1 MPAAQR
7 KTQRAAGVSPS
18 SPRKDD
24 MQPLAPSDVRPPAA
38 YEPVRAEARRQV
50 IELKRHR
57 RIALSPILSL
67 VFENRDTVRSV
78 IEELLRAERIEDPQR
93 IAEEVEVFND
103 LIPGDRELSATL
115 FLEITDQAELAMRLN
130 DLRGIEESVHLS
142 VDGERVGQVHEAGRT
157 RDDRTSS
164 VHYLRF
170 RLTDEQRSAFLG
182 GGEVA
187 VVIEHPHLSARTV
200 LDEQQRMALAADL
213 LGR

>member
-1 MPAAQR
+1 
-7 KTQRAAGVSPS
+7 
-18 SPRKDD
+18 

-93 IAEEVEVFND
+93 IAEEVEVFNE

-115 FLEITDQAELAMRLN
+115 FLEITDQAELAPKLN
-130 DLRGIEESVHLS
+130 ELRGIEESVQLT
-142 VDGERVGQVHEAGRT
+142 VDGDRAAQLHEEGRS

-170 RLTDEQRSAFLG
+170 RLSDEQRSSFLQ

-187 VVIEHPHLSARTV
+187 VVVEHPHLNSRTV

>member
-1 MPAAQR
+1 
-7 KTQRAAGVSPS
+7 
-18 SPRKDD
+18 

-57 RIALSPILSL
+57 RVALSPILSL

-93 IAEEVEVFND
+93 IAEEVEVFNE

-130 DLRGIEESVHLS
+130 DLRGIEESVHLT
-142 VDGERVGQVHEAGRT
+142 VDGEHVDQAHEEGRT

-170 RLTDEQRSAFLG
+170 HLNDAQRTAFLQ

-187 VVIEHPHLSARTV
+187 VVVEHPHLSARTV

>member
-1 MPAAQR
+1 
-7 KTQRAAGVSPS
+7 
-18 SPRKDD
+18 
-24 MQPLAPSDVRPPAA
+24 MQPLAASDVRPPAA

-57 RIALSPILSL
+57 RVTLSPILSL

-93 IAEEVEVFND
+93 IAEEVEVFNE
-103 LIPGDRELSATL
+103 LIPGERELSATL
-115 FLEITDQAELAMRLN
+115 FLEITDQAELAQRLN
-130 DLRGIEESVHLS
+130 DLRGIEESVHMD
-142 VDGERVGQVHEAGRT
+142 VDGERVAQVHEEGRS

-170 RLTDEQRSAFLG
+170 QLSDEQRQAFLRG
-182 GGEVA
+182 AEVE
-187 VVIEHPHLSARTV
+187 VVADHPHLQARTP

-213 LGR
+213 LGH